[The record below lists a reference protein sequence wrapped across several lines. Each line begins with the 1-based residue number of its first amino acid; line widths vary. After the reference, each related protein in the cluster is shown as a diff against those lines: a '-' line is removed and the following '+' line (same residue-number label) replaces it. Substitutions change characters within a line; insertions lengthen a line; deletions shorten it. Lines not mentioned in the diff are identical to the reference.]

1 MYFKM
6 VFFYD
11 NKYHATGCKICFEKQ
26 KIIWLLLYNRA
37 LHILLFLFKWTLQ
50 SGFLYNVNN
59 NNKDSRKTCIGYR
72 ALSITNRGG
81 PYNCL
86 PTKSGHATSFPSN
99 VEQTHLWFDPPKR
112 FHVPQ
117 SFRERLKFETMTF
130 SYQAPRVN

>member
-37 LHILLFLFKWTLQ
+37 LDILLFLFKWTLQ

-59 NNKDSRKTCIGYR
+59 NNKDSRKTCIGYIEPFLLR
-72 ALSITNRGG
+72 IGEVHIIVYLQNR
-81 PYNCL
+81 
-86 PTKSGHATSFPSN
+86 
-99 VEQTHLWFDPPKR
+99 DM
-112 FHVPQ
+112 PQ
-117 SFRERLKFETMTF
+117 VFRVM
-130 SYQAPRVN
+130 